1 MKTINTDNLT
11 STQQHLIEAAIK
23 ATDTAYVPYSKYHV
37 GAAVLTKDGSI
48 FSASNV
54 ENAAYGS
61 TICAERMA
69 IGKANA
75 SGTRDIKAIAISSKS
90 KEFDKVEIASGPCGS
105 CRQFIY
111 EMSQVSQIDIE
122 VIGSTTN
129 KNHITLTTIEKLL
142 PLRKKRY
149 VDLNIPS
156 QIHLTDSQNLLIE
169 AAIKATD
176 TAYAPYSKYHVGAA
190 VLTKDGSIFSASN
203 VENAAYGSTI
213 CAERLAIGNANAS
226 GARDIVKIA
235 ITSVSDDEKKNKITS
250 DPCGSCRQFIYEI
263 AQYSGFD
270 IEILMS
276 DFTKN
281 NIIIKSIEQLLPYG
295 FGPSQLH
302 IDVAKNSLLD

>member
-176 TAYAPYSKYHVGAA
+176 LS
-190 VLTKDGSIFSASN
+190 LI
-203 VENAAYGSTI
+203 
-213 CAERLAIGNANAS
+213 
-226 GARDIVKIA
+226 
-235 ITSVSDDEKKNKITS
+235 
-250 DPCGSCRQFIYEI
+250 
-263 AQYSGFD
+263 
-270 IEILMS
+270 
-276 DFTKN
+276 
-281 NIIIKSIEQLLPYG
+281 
-295 FGPSQLH
+295 H
-302 IDVAKNSLLD
+302 I